1 MDPVQITPEDAQ
13 QGAGAVLALLLGR
26 LQAAEVEI
34 AALKRE
40 LFAARVSALDTSGT
54 LTGEE

>member
-26 LQAAEVEI
+26 LQAAEIEI

-40 LFAARVSALDTSGT
+40 LLAARVSALDTSET

>member
-40 LFAARVSALDTSGT
+40 LLAARVSALDTSET